1 MAPVARLRPSRRG
14 GGSPSF
20 DPQVAQAKRKKGVAP
35 GRESRAAIRN
45 LVLDMRKISAVRRLM
60 DLATPRPRRSSA

>member
-1 MAPVARLRPSRRG
+1 
-14 GGSPSF
+14 
-20 DPQVAQAKRKKGVAP
+20 VAQAKRKKGVAP